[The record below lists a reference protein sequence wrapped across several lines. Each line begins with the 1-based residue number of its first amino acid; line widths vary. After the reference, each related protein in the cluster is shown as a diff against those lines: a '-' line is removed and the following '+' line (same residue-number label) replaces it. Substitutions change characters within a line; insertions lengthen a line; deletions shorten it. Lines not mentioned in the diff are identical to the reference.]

1 MLLDQH
7 EEQNGGFLV
16 QLVELV
22 LDECLDSVV
31 SNESPAPVEQ
41 DLVEAGRL
49 VLRPQLDGFPEAS
62 VNYFK
67 CFLFLNLWRK
77 DRYVEDEH

>member
-22 LDECLDSVV
+22 LDECLNSVV
-31 SNESPAPVEQ
+31 SNESSAPVEQ
-41 DLVEAGRL
+41 DLVEVGRL
-49 VLRPQLDGFPEAS
+49 VLRPQLDGFLEAG
-62 VNYFK
+62 VNYFQ
-67 CFLFLNLWRK
+67 CFLFLNLW
-77 DRYVEDEH
+77 

>member
-1 MLLDQH
+1 LVAKDAAQESFLLLLIHLSTSDVLLDQH

-31 SNESPAPVEQ
+31 SNESPAPVE
-41 DLVEAGRL
+41 
-49 VLRPQLDGFPEAS
+49 
-62 VNYFK
+62 
-67 CFLFLNLWRK
+67 
-77 DRYVEDEH
+77 